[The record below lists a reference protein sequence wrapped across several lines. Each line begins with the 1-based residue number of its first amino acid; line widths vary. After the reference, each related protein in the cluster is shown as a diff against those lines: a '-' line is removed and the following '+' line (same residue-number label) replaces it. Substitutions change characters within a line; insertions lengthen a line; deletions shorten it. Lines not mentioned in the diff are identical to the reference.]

1 MQDLFNGIFVKGE
14 TPDTFKRNLQSVYVD
29 GLISVFAEDSTGV
42 AHILEHTTLCGSSDE
57 INDPHNLNL
66 RTYVNDEERQNTN
79 TSLMIYDCFTLIE
92 YLSTA
97 FTLNP
102 GDLIPT
108 GTPEGSALATQNWL
122 VPGDRVKVEIDGIG
136 FIENEIVQE
145 PDTTKTLF

>member
-1 MQDLFNGIFVKGE
+1 
-14 TPDTFKRNLQSVYVD
+14 
-29 GLISVFAEDSTGV
+29 
-42 AHILEHTTLCGSSDE
+42 
-57 INDPHNLNL
+57 
-66 RTYVNDEERQNTN
+66 
-79 TSLMIYDCFTLIE
+79 MIYDCFTLIE

-122 VPGDRVKVEIDGIG
+122 VPGDKVKVEIDGSG
-136 FIENEIVQE
+136 FIEHEIVQE